1 MPILDGSYKLPNGQR
16 ALPFQMIEVRKEP
29 HLVGC
34 SKRTPSPFD
43 HLAIMAKMSF
53 VKNHDTSAKVSTPQ
67 RQRNAS
73 RPAKASYTAT
83 EAKNEFGRLLEQ
95 AIQGTTVLITK
106 HDSPRAVLISIE
118 HFQTLQEAPQA
129 KLNTL
134 TEQFDTLLERMQSPK
149 ARRGMAAAFGAN
161 NKQLG
166 KVAVVAARKRG
177 TASPSNAP
185 TKKSAKS
192 VVAAARKRA

>member
-1 MPILDGSYKLPNGQR
+1 MK
-16 ALPFQMIEVRKEP
+16 K
-29 HLVGC
+29 
-34 SKRTPSPFD
+34 
-43 HLAIMAKMSF
+43 
-53 VKNHDTSAKVSTPQ
+53 HDTAEKVFTPE
-67 RQRNAS
+67 RQRNVS
-73 RPAKASYTAT
+73 RHENRGATEVSYTAT

-106 HDSPRAVLISIE
+106 HDSPRAVLISIG

-149 ARRGMAAAFGAN
+149 ARRGMAAAFRAN

-166 KVAVVAARKRG
+166 KAA
-177 TASPSNAP
+177 
-185 TKKSAKS
+185 
-192 VVAAARKRA
+192 VAAARKRAMVSPSNTADQKLGKSVIATARKRA

>member
-1 MPILDGSYKLPNGQR
+1 VK
-16 ALPFQMIEVRKEP
+16 
-29 HLVGC
+29 
-34 SKRTPSPFD
+34 SPD
-43 HLAIMAKMSF
+43 ASE
-53 VKNHDTSAKVSTPQ
+53 KVSAPQ
-67 RQRNAS
+67 KQRNSS
-73 RPAKASYTAT
+73 RHVNRRAAKTSYTAT

-106 HDSPRAVLISIE
+106 HDSPRAVLISID

-149 ARRGMAAAFGAN
+149 ARRGMAAAFRAD

-166 KVAVVAARKRG
+166 KAA
-177 TASPSNAP
+177 
-185 TKKSAKS
+185 
-192 VVAAARKRA
+192 VAAARKRAMASQSDKKSGKPVVATARKRA

>member
-1 MPILDGSYKLPNGQR
+1 M
-16 ALPFQMIEVRKEP
+16 
-29 HLVGC
+29 
-34 SKRTPSPFD
+34 
-43 HLAIMAKMSF
+43 
-53 VKNHDTSAKVSTPQ
+53 KNHDTAEKVFTPQ
-67 RQRNAS
+67 RQRNVS
-73 RPAKASYTAT
+73 RHGARKASYTAT

-106 HDSPRAVLISIE
+106 HDSPRAVLISID

-134 TEQFDTLLERMQSPK
+134 TEQFDTLLERMQTPK

-166 KVAVVAARKRG
+166 KAAVVAARKRG
-177 TASPSNAP
+177 SAPSSNAP
-185 TKKSAKS
+185 AKKSKKNL
-192 VVAAARKRA
+192 VATARKRA

>member
-1 MPILDGSYKLPNGQR
+1 M
-16 ALPFQMIEVRKEP
+16 
-29 HLVGC
+29 
-34 SKRTPSPFD
+34 
-43 HLAIMAKMSF
+43 
-53 VKNHDTSAKVSTPQ
+53 KNHDTAEKVFTPQ
-67 RQRNAS
+67 RQRNVS
-73 RPAKASYTAT
+73 RHENRGATKVSYTAT

-95 AIQGTTVLITK
+95 AIHGTTVLITK
-106 HDSPRAVLISIE
+106 HDAPRAVLISID

-149 ARRGMAAAFGAN
+149 ARRGMAAAFRAD

-166 KVAVVAARKRG
+166 KAAVAAARKRRI
-177 TASPSNAP
+177 ASPSNAP
-185 TKKSAKS
+185 AKKSGKS